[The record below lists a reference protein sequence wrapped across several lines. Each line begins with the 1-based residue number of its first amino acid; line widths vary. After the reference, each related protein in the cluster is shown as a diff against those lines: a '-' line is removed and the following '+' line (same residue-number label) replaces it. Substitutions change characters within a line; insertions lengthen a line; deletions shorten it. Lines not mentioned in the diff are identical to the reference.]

1 METKCCDTE
10 AGKLPDPSDETLSAL
25 CKALGHPARIRLLR
39 ILLERGECI
48 GGDLADEIDLAP
60 STVSEHLRI
69 LKTAGLI
76 QGTIDGPKR
85 CYCANT
91 QTLKQF
97 KNAVK
102 LFFNIK

>member
-1 METKCCDTE
+1 MSSNCCETE
-10 AGKLPDPSDETLSAL
+10 AGKLPDPSDEALSTI

-48 GGDLADEIDLAP
+48 GGDLANEIDLAP

-85 CYCANT
+85 CYCVNT
-91 QTLKQF
+91 QTLNQF
-97 KNAVK
+97 RSAVK
-102 LFFNIK
+102 LFLKTK